1 MVFGESKPGV
11 ITTDKTLVNVM
22 VLDVATASVMTTAI
36 ATANVMALDL
46 TTADVIAAYEITVVE
61 NVFWCCTT

>member
-1 MVFGESKPGV
+1 
-11 ITTDKTLVNVM
+11 M

-36 ATANVMALDL
+36 ATANVMAHDL

-61 NVFWCCTT
+61 NVIWYINMLCNDC